1 MNKKIIE
8 KIDNYVQWDF
18 GITLD
23 ELKEEIKNNEAIR
36 VVNYI
41 LISISMIILLGVLT
55 LALFLL
61 TLGHPLL
68 VFILLYI
75 DLLLVV
81 YAYYVYSDK
90 IKMGYIL
97 KNIKKYVNIKF
108 RKS

>member
-23 ELKEEIKNNEAIR
+23 ELKEEIKNNEVIKIT
-36 VVNYI
+36 NYI
-41 LISISMIILLGVLT
+41 LISIFMIILLGVLT
-55 LALFLL
+55 LGLFLL
-61 TLGHPLL
+61 TLGYPLL

-75 DLLLVV
+75 DLLLVI
-81 YAYYVYSDK
+81 YAYYVYNNK
-90 IKMGYIL
+90 IEMGYIL

-108 RKS
+108 RKN